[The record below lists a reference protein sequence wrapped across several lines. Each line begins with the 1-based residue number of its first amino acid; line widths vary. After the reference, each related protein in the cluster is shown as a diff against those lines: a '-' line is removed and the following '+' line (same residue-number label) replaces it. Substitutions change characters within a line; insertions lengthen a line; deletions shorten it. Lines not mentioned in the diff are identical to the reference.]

1 MKKMEIRMDIH
12 ALRDL
17 KQKLQKQKIEIV
29 KKKTKKIT

>member
-17 KQKLQKQKIEIV
+17 TQKLQKQKIEIV